1 MNIRKRIEEAFK
13 HKSKLEELENVYV
26 PLKTVDVNKGSTF
39 NERALGML
47 EMQESRLKQLKME
60 M

>member
-26 PLKTVDVNKGSTF
+26 PLKTVDANKGASF

-47 EMQESRLKQLKME
+47 EMKESRLKQLTIK
-60 M
+60 

>member
-26 PLKTVDVNKGSTF
+26 PLKTVDVNKDATF

-47 EMQESRLKQLKME
+47 EMKESRLKQLKME